1 MKYDDYFAAIPHL
14 ETDRLILR
22 TFYREDIN
30 TYLEIIHDPQVQ
42 QFLGGGVNLFNE
54 EPHISNWLSNING
67 RLLKSKTVITWC
79 VEYKCE
85 RKALSHSIIY
95 GSTADLSAVCNG
107 SKSEKKVIGRIDLG
121 GFVKKTM
128 AEISYYFSPEYW
140 GMGLATEAVKEVTQF
155 GFEELK
161 LHRIQA
167 AVMPD
172 NVPSLKVLKKA
183 GFVEEGILKK
193 YLFGKEFHDTV
204 MLATVR
210 EENLNK

>member
-22 TFYREDIN
+22 AFYREDIN

-54 EPHISNWLSNING
+54 EPHISNWLNNING
-67 RLLKSKTVITWC
+67 RLLKSKTVFTWC
-79 VEYKCE
+79 VEY
-85 RKALSHSIIY
+85 R
-95 GSTADLSAVCNG
+95 
-107 SKSEKKVIGRIDLG
+107 SEKKVIGRIDLG

-128 AEISYYFSPEYW
+128 AEISYYFSPEYG

-155 GFEELK
+155 GFDDLK

-204 MLATVR
+204 MLAAIR

>member
-22 TFYREDIN
+22 AFYREDIN

-54 EPHISNWLSNING
+54 EPHVSNWLNNVNG
-67 RLLKSKTVITWC
+67 RLLKSKTVFTWC
-79 VEYKCE
+79 VEY
-85 RKALSHSIIY
+85 
-95 GSTADLSAVCNG
+95 
-107 SKSEKKVIGRIDLG
+107 KSEKKVIGRIDLG

-155 GFEELK
+155 GFEALK

-183 GFVEEGILKK
+183 GFIEEGLLKK